1 MESAVE
7 FPRSAAAPKE
17 LHPWQPAFAPSEQQF
32 LMNNSTLDFK
42 EIAGQ
47 KLTPEQNRY
56 LEGFFAGLRQ
66 RGVAFKDIEPIPA
79 ASAAVAVAAAPGT
92 FALPENAT
100 NEEKLKQELHPL
112 DAYPLLL
119 EDAEANRA
127 PEKQN
132 IYRYKWNGLFWL
144 APNTD
149 GYMARL
155 RIPGG
160 FLKSYQLRE
169 VAKLCQELASGF
181 TDITTRANFQVRVI
195 KPKDTPEFLR
205 RIQAVGLHSRGAGAD
220 NVRNITA
227 SPTAGIDPFEL
238 IDVSPLIDQLAQ
250 LIINDRSLYNL
261 PRKFNIAFDG
271 GGAVSVL
278 EDTNDIGFK
287 AVQIGEV
294 PVGHSLHG
302 KVQPGIYFRMKLAG
316 VTGHKRFAS
325 DAGVLVPTKD
335 AVKLALAIVR
345 VFIANGDRT
354 DRKKARLKFLLE
366 AWGIDKLLAE
376 VEKQFGSP
384 LLRDPLDANG
394 KSAIE
399 ITRQL
404 PLVPHPH
411 LGVHPQK
418 QKGLYYVG
426 ASVPVGRMQAKQM
439 IRLAEIAELYG
450 SGDLRLT
457 VWQNLIIPNI
467 PEALVGTVKKAL
479 AKVGFPSE
487 TSAIRGGLVACTG
500 NSYCKFASSDTK
512 GHAIQLANYLEK
524 KLTLDQPI
532 NIHLTGC
539 PNSCAQHYVGDIGLL
554 GTKVKVSGETL
565 EGYHVFVGGGF
576 GENQGLGRQVF
587 AGVSIEQ
594 LKPTLEKM
602 LSVYLRKRQPGES
615 FSNFTRRHDLNSL
628 QQIFG
633 D

>member
-1 MESAVE
+1 MSKSTVE
-7 FPRSAAAPKE
+7 FS
-17 LHPWQPAFAPSEQQF
+17 
-32 LMNNSTLDFK
+32 

-47 KLTPEQNRY
+47 KLNAEQNRY
-56 LEGFFAGLRQ
+56 LEGFFAGLKQ
-66 RGVAFKDIEPIPA
+66 RGVAFKD
-79 ASAAVAVAAAPGT
+79 VAPLPGVVAAPAIAPAGP
-92 FALPENAT
+92 FVLPENAT

-127 PEKQN
+127 PEKSN
-132 IYRYKWNGLFWL
+132 IYRFKWNGLFWL
-144 APNTD
+144 APNTE
-149 GYMARL
+149 GFMARL

-205 RIQAVGLHSRGAGAD
+205 RIQSVGLHTRGAGAD
-220 NVRNITA
+220 NIRNITA
-227 SPTAGIDPFEL
+227 SPTAGFDPFEL

-250 LIINDRSLYNL
+250 RIINDRSLYNL

-271 GGAVSVL
+271 GGMVSTV

-287 AVQIGEV
+287 AVRVGEV
-294 PVGHSLHG
+294 PAGHPLNG
-302 KVQPGIYFRMKLAG
+302 KIQPGVYFRVKLAG

-325 DAGVLVPTKD
+325 DAGVIVPTKD
-335 AVKLALAIVR
+335 SVKLALAIVR
-345 VFIANGDRT
+345 VFLANGDRT

-366 AWGIDKLLAE
+366 NWGLEKFIAE

-384 LLRDPLDANG
+384 LMRDALDESG
-394 KSAIE
+394 KSLIE
-399 ITRQL
+399 IPRQL
-404 PLVPHPH
+404 PVLPHPH
-411 LGVHPQK
+411 LGAHPQK

-426 ASVPVGRMQAKQM
+426 ASVPVGRMQSKQM

-450 SGDLRLT
+450 SGDLRIT
-457 VWQNLIIPNI
+457 VWQNIIIPNI

-500 NSYCKFASSDTK
+500 NAYCKFASSDTK
-512 GHAIQLANYLEK
+512 THAVQIASYLEK
-524 KLTLDQPI
+524 KLQLDQPL

-539 PNSCAQHYVGDIGLL
+539 PNSCAQHYIGDIGLL

-576 GENQGLGRQVF
+576 GDNQGLGRQVF
-587 AGVSIEQ
+587 AGVSVEQ

-602 LSVYLRKRQPGES
+602 LNVYLRERQGGES
-615 FSNFTRRHDLNSL
+615 FSQFTRRHDLNTL
-628 QQIFG
+628 QQLLG
-633 D
+633 